1 MGTITFKN
9 RGDFSKTMRFLN
21 FVRGQRYLNSL
32 ERYGLEGVSALSAAT
47 PIDTGKTAASWTFE
61 IERTDTVTRIA
72 WLNTNNTKT
81 IPIVMLI
88 QHGHGTGT
96 GGFVEGIDFINPAIR
111 PVFDKIADSVW
122 KEVKN
127 A

>member
-9 RGDFSKTMRFLN
+9 RGDFSKTKRFLN
-21 FVRGQRYLNSL
+21 FIHGQRYLNSL

-96 GGFVEGIDFINPAIR
+96 GGFVEGRDFINPAIR